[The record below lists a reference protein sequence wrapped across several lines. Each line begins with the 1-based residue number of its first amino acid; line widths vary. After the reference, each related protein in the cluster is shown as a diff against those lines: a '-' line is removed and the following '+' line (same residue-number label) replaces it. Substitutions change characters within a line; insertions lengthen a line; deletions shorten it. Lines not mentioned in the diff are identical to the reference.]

1 MKTPAEKSTMD
12 KPTLLVVDD
21 HEHILKQLSWALSND
36 FQVHTASTMEA
47 ALEAI
52 GREQPALMTVDL
64 ALGPDESHRRQGFEV
79 LQEALCA
86 DPAMKIIV
94 ITSDQEEATA
104 IEAVTLGAFDYFV
117 KPLPLDDLRVA
128 LRRAAYLGNLHRQ
141 ARGNVESPHDD
152 GTGLIGNSAAML
164 TLRQRIRRVAATD
177 LTALVLGESGVGK
190 ELVARAIA
198 NLSPRQNQPYVVV
211 NCAAIPDTL
220 LETELFGHE
229 KGSFTGAHAQKKG
242 KFELADHGTLFLDEI
257 GDLNPELQ
265 AKLLRFLQERSIER
279 VGSTRAIQL
288 NVRVVAATNQD
299 LERAVHENRFRED
312 LYYRLKVLP
321 VRVPPL
327 RERDDDVLVLARHF
341 LEQLAREMH
350 TPPKRLAHDTELVL
364 RQHQWPG
371 NVRELENVV
380 QSAAVTCRGAVIAPQ
395 DLDLEPVVEPPRN
408 LRLARDE
415 LERELIERALRRN
428 DGVISRAARD
438 LSVSRVTLYD
448 LLTKHGLRAGAVAE
462 KSQDH

>member
-1 MKTPAEKSTMD
+1 MD

-21 HEHILKQLSWALSND
+21 HEHILKQLSWAFGSD
-36 FQVHTASTMEA
+36 FQVRTASSKEA
-47 ALEAI
+47 AFEAMI
-52 GREQPALMTVDL
+52 REQPALMTVDL
-64 ALGPDESHRRQGFEV
+64 ALGPDDIHRRQGFEV

-86 DPAMKIIV
+86 DSAMKIIV
-94 ITSDQEEATA
+94 ITSEQEEATA

-128 LRRAAYLGNLHRQ
+128 LKRAAYLGNLHRQ
-141 ARGNVESPHDD
+141 AHGLMDHPAED
-152 GTGLIGNSAAML
+152 GTGMIGSSSTMM
-164 TLRQRIRRVAATD
+164 TLRQRVRRVAATD
-177 LTALVLGESGVGK
+177 FTALVLGESGVGK

-198 NLSPRQNQPYVVV
+198 NLSPRHRQPYVVV
-211 NCAAIPDTL
+211 NCAAIPETL

-242 KFELADHGTLFLDEI
+242 KFELADHGSLFLDEI

-279 VGSTRAIQL
+279 VGSTRLIQL
-288 NVRVVAATNQD
+288 NVRIIAATNCD
-299 LERAVHENRFRED
+299 LERAVQEGRFRED

-327 RERDDDVLVLARHF
+327 RERDDDVLVLSRFF

-350 TPPKRLAHDTELVL
+350 TPPRRLAHDAQLAL
-364 RQHQWPG
+364 RRHQWPG
-371 NVRELENVV
+371 NVRELENVIK
-380 QSAAVTCRGAVIAPQ
+380 SAAVTCCGHVISAK
-395 DLDLEPVVEPPRN
+395 DLDLTPVVEERRN
-408 LRLARDE
+408 LRVARDE

-438 LSVSRVTLYD
+438 LSISRVTLYD
-448 LLTKHGLRAGAVAE
+448 LLTKHGLRLPSVEDQTGQAKNVG
-462 KSQDH
+462 D

>member
-1 MKTPAEKSTMD
+1 MD

-36 FQVHTASTMEA
+36 FTVHTATSKEA
-47 ALEAI
+47 AIAAI

-64 ALGPDESHRRQGFEV
+64 ALGPDDSQRRQGFEV
-79 LQEALCA
+79 LQEALCV
-86 DPAMKIIV
+86 DPAMKVIV

-141 ARGNVESPHDD
+141 ARGMAEPPQDD
-152 GTGLIGNSAAML
+152 GTGMIGNSATML

-198 NLSPRQNQPYVVV
+198 NFSTRQNQPYVVV

-279 VGSTRAIQL
+279 LGSNRPIQL
-288 NVRVVAATNQD
+288 DVRIVAATNRD
-299 LERAVHENRFRED
+299 LERAVQDTRFRED

-327 RERDDDVLVLARHF
+327 RERDDDVLVLARYF
-341 LEQLAREMH
+341 LEQLARDMH
-350 TPPKRLAHDTELVL
+350 TPAKRLAHETEAAL
-364 RQHQWPG
+364 RRHQWPG

-380 QSAAVTCRGAVIAPQ
+380 KSGAVTCRGAVISAK

-415 LERELIERALRRN
+415 LERDLIERALRRN

-438 LSVSRVTLYD
+438 LSISRVTLYD
-448 LLTKHGLRAGAVAE
+448 LLTKHGLRVPTGDE
-462 KSQDH
+462 KAQGY